1 MSSAQSFMATL
12 RATATSPSEH
22 SSTRWQC
29 ESRLGCRP
37 PARTE
42 PVAAEPLS
50 GRLRRYRSAA
60 WWPTA
65 TTLVIAELGLGAAL
79 LVPITF
85 SDPNGVDPYLA
96 RLSIASVL
104 IALPSLLVRRLQP
117 ARTVVLALAA
127 VATTYTLLSA
137 GPQILF
143 DLLGTHSGSFDA
155 QVFWSSVAQAA
166 GTLLI
171 AFAAWRWVAP
181 DWRPS
186 LRVRHLGLGGLAAGV
201 LGSVVLIG
209 LGLALP
215 AGLLGRV
222 ALQPVALGRD
232 FPFLGPA
239 NALQA
244 FAQEVQF
251 RGMLLGALERTMSP
265 RWANICQAAV
275 FGLAHLAISYGGP
288 EAPFVPITFL
298 VGLAFGWLVRRTNSL
313 WPAVIIHAVA
323 DIALQFGIVQG
334 LYGF

>member
-1 MSSAQSFMATL
+1 MVAESP
-12 RATATSPSEH
+12 TA
-22 SSTRWQC
+22 
-29 ESRLGCRP
+29 RLQ
-37 PARTE
+37 
-42 PVAAEPLS
+42 
-50 GRLRRYRSAA
+50 RYRAA
-60 WWPTA
+60 SWWPTA
-65 TTLVIAELGLGAAL
+65 ATLVIAELGLGAAL
-79 LVPITF
+79 LIPITF

-96 RLSIASVL
+96 RLSVASVL
-104 IALPSLLVRRLQP
+104 IALPSLFVRRLQP
-117 ARTVVLALAA
+117 ARPVLLALAA
-127 VATTYTLLSA
+127 VATTYTLLIA
-137 GPQILF
+137 GPQILV

-155 QVFWSSVAQAA
+155 QVFWSSVAQTA

-171 AFAAWRWVAP
+171 ALAAWKTVAP
-181 DWRPS
+181 KWRPA
-186 LRVRHLGLGGLAAGV
+186 LRLRRVGLGGLAVGV
-201 LGSVVLIG
+201 LGSAVLIG

-232 FPFLGPA
+232 FPYLGPA

-244 FAQEVQF
+244 FSQEVQF
-251 RGMLLGALERTMSP
+251 RGLLLGALEKTMSP
-265 RWANICQAAV
+265 RWANVSQAAI
-275 FGLAHLAISYGGP
+275 FALAHLAISYGGP

>member
-1 MSSAQSFMATL
+1 M
-12 RATATSPSEH
+12 
-22 SSTRWQC
+22 
-29 ESRLGCRP
+29 
-37 PARTE
+37 
-42 PVAAEPLS
+42 AAEAARA
-50 GRLRRYRSAA
+50 RLRRYRTRP
-60 WWPTA
+60 WWPA
-65 TTLVIAELGLGAAL
+65 AATLVIAELGLGAAL
-79 LVPITF
+79 LIPITF

-96 RLSIASVL
+96 RLSVASVL
-104 IALPSLLVRRLQP
+104 IALPSLLVRRLEP
-117 ARTVVLALAA
+117 ARPILFALAA
-127 VATTYTLLSA
+127 VAATYTLLSA

-143 DLLGTHSGSFDA
+143 DLLGSRSGSFDA
-155 QVFWSSVAQAA
+155 QVFWSSVAQAL

-171 AFAAWRWVAP
+171 ALAARRTVAP
-181 DWRPS
+181 AWRPS
-186 LRVRHLGLGGLAAGV
+186 LRLAHAGAGGIAAGV
-201 LGSVVLIG
+201 IGSVVLIG

-215 AGLLGRV
+215 AGVLGRV

-244 FAQEVQF
+244 FSQEVQF

-265 RWANICQAAV
+265 RWANAGQAAV

>member
-1 MSSAQSFMATL
+1 MATE
-12 RATATSPSEH
+12 AFG
-22 SSTRWQC
+22 
-29 ESRLGCRP
+29 SRLQ
-37 PARTE
+37 
-42 PVAAEPLS
+42 
-50 GRLRRYRSAA
+50 RYRAA
-60 WWPTA
+60 PWWPTA
-65 TTLVIAELGLGAAL
+65 ATLVIAELGLGAAL
-79 LVPITF
+79 LIPITF
-85 SDPNGVDPYLA
+85 SDPNGVDPFLA
-96 RLSIASVL
+96 RLSVASVL
-104 IALPSLLVRRLQP
+104 IAMPSLFVRRLQP
-117 ARTVVLALAA
+117 ARPILLALAA

-143 DLLGTHSGSFDA
+143 DLFGARSGSFDA
-155 QVFWSSVAQAA
+155 QIFWSSVAQAL
-166 GTLLI
+166 GTVLI
-171 AFAAWRWVAP
+171 ALVAWRTVAP

-186 LRVRHLGLGGLAAGV
+186 LRMRHLGIGGLVAGV
-201 LGSVVLIG
+201 IGSAVLIG

-232 FPFLGPA
+232 FPLLGPA

-244 FAQEVQF
+244 FSQEVQF
-251 RGMLLGALERTMSP
+251 RGLLLGALERTMSP
-265 RWANICQAAV
+265 RWANVCQAAV

>member
-1 MSSAQSFMATL
+1 MQV
-12 RATATSPSEH
+12 
-22 SSTRWQC
+22 
-29 ESRLGCRP
+29 
-37 PARTE
+37 ARIQ
-42 PVAAEPLS
+42 
-50 GRLRRYRSAA
+50 RLRRAS

-65 TTLVIAELGLGAAL
+65 ATLVIAELGLGAAL

-96 RLSIASVL
+96 RLSVASVL
-104 IALPSLLVRRLQP
+104 IAVPSLFVRRLEP
-117 ARTVVLALAA
+117 ARPILLALAA
-127 VATTYTLLSA
+127 VAATYTLLSA

-143 DLLGTHSGSFDA
+143 DLLGRNSGSFDA
-155 QVFWSSVAQAA
+155 QIFWSSVAQAA

-171 AFAAWRWVAP
+171 AVVAWRTVEP
-181 DWRPS
+181 EWRGS
-186 LRVRHLGLGGLAAGV
+186 LRMRRLGLRGLAAG
-201 LGSVVLIG
+201 LIG
-209 LGLALP
+209 SAVLVGFGLALP

-222 ALQPVALGRD
+222 ALQPVAIGRD
-232 FPFLGPA
+232 FPFLAPA

-265 RWANICQAAV
+265 RWANVSQAAV

-298 VGLAFGWLVRRTNSL
+298 VGLGFGWLVRRTNSL

-334 LYGF
+334 LYGL

>member
-1 MSSAQSFMATL
+1 MPSA
-12 RATATSPSEH
+12 
-22 SSTRWQC
+22 
-29 ESRLGCRP
+29 
-37 PARTE
+37 
-42 PVAAEPLS
+42 VAPWT
-50 GRLRRYRSAA
+50 RYRAA
-60 WWPTA
+60 PWWPA
-65 TTLVIAELGLGAAL
+65 ASTLVIAELGLGAAL
-79 LVPITF
+79 LIPITF
-85 SDPNGVDPYLA
+85 SDPNGVDPFLA

-104 IALPSLLVRRLQP
+104 IALPSLFLHHLGP
-117 ARTVVLALAA
+117 ARPILLALAS

-143 DLLGTHSGSFDA
+143 DLLGSHSGSFDE
-155 QVFWSSVAQAA
+155 QVFWASVAQAA

-171 AFAAWRWVAP
+171 ALAALRTVAP

-186 LRVRHLGLGGLAAGV
+186 LRLRHAGRGGLAAGV
-201 LGSVVLIG
+201 IGSALLIG

-215 AGLLGRV
+215 AGVLGRV

-244 FAQEVQF
+244 FSQEVQF
-251 RGMLLGALERTMSP
+251 RGLLLGALERTMSP
-265 RWANICQAAV
+265 RWANVCQAAV

>member
-1 MSSAQSFMATL
+1 VATE
-12 RATATSPSEH
+12 A
-22 SSTRWQC
+22 
-29 ESRLGCRP
+29 LG
-37 PARTE
+37 
-42 PVAAEPLS
+42 
-50 GRLRRYRSAA
+50 GRLQRYRAA
-60 WWPTA
+60 PWWPTA
-65 TTLVIAELGLGAAL
+65 ATLVIAELGLGAAL

-85 SDPNGVDPYLA
+85 SDPNGVDPFLA
-96 RLSIASVL
+96 RLSVASVL
-104 IALPSLLVRRLQP
+104 IALPSLFVPRLQA
-117 ARTVVLALAA
+117 ARPILLALAS

-143 DLLGTHSGSFDA
+143 DLFGSRSGSFDA
-155 QVFWSSVAQAA
+155 QIFWSSVAQAL

-171 AFAAWRWVAP
+171 AFAAWRTVAP
-181 DWRPS
+181 EWRPS
-186 LRVRHLGLGGLAAGV
+186 LRIRHLGLGGLAAGV
-201 LGSVVLIG
+201 IGSAVLIG

-215 AGLLGRV
+215 AGVLGRV

-232 FPFLGPA
+232 FPLLGPA

-244 FAQEVQF
+244 FSQEVQF
-251 RGMLLGALERTMSP
+251 RGLLLGALERTMSP
-265 RWANICQAAV
+265 RWANVCQAAV

>member
-1 MSSAQSFMATL
+1 MAT
-12 RATATSPSEH
+12 E
-22 SSTRWQC
+22 
-29 ESRLGCRP
+29 
-37 PARTE
+37 
-42 PVAAEPLS
+42 AA
-50 GRLRRYRSAA
+50 GTRLRRYRASL
-60 WWPTA
+60 WWPNA
-65 TTLVIAELGLGAAL
+65 ATLVIAELGLGAAL

-96 RLSIASVL
+96 RLSVASVL
-104 IALPSLLVRRLQP
+104 IALPSLLIRRLEP
-117 ARTVVLALAA
+117 ARPILFALAA
-127 VATTYTLLSA
+127 VAATYTLLSA

-143 DLLGTHSGSFDA
+143 DLFGQRSGSFDV
-155 QVFWSSVAQAA
+155 QVFWSSVAQAL

-171 AFAAWRWVAP
+171 AFAAWRTVAP
-181 DWRPS
+181 AWRPS
-186 LRVRHLGLGGLAAGV
+186 LRIRHLGLGGLAAGV
-201 LGSVVLIG
+201 IGSVVLIG

-215 AGLLGRV
+215 AGVLGRL

-232 FPFLGPA
+232 FPLLGPA

-244 FAQEVQF
+244 FSQEVQF
-251 RGMLLGALERTMSP
+251 RGLLLGALERTMSP
-265 RWANICQAAV
+265 RWANVCQAAV

>member
-1 MSSAQSFMATL
+1 MPLVERMAT
-12 RATATSPSEH
+12 
-22 SSTRWQC
+22 
-29 ESRLGCRP
+29 ESAG
-37 PARTE
+37 A
-42 PVAAEPLS
+42 
-50 GRLRRYRSAA
+50 RLRRYRTTS

-65 TTLVIAELGLGAAL
+65 TTLVVAELGLGAAL

-85 SDPNGVDPYLA
+85 SDPNGVDPFLA
-96 RLSIASVL
+96 RLSVASVL
-104 IALPSLLVRRLQP
+104 IALPSLFIRRLAP
-117 ARTVVLALAA
+117 ARPILLALAA

-155 QVFWSSVAQAA
+155 QVFWSSVAQAV

-171 AFAAWRWVAP
+171 AFVAFRTVAP
-181 DWRPS
+181 EWRPA
-186 LRVRHLGLGGLAAGV
+186 LRLHHLGLRGLAFGV
-201 LGSVVLIG
+201 FGSALLIG

-215 AGLLGRV
+215 AGVLGRV

-251 RGMLLGALERTMSP
+251 RGLLLGALERTMSP
-265 RWANICQAAV
+265 RWANVCQAAV
-275 FGLAHLAISYGGP
+275 FSLAHLAISYGGP

-298 VGLAFGWLVRRTNSL
+298 VGLAFGWLVQRTNSL

>member
-1 MSSAQSFMATL
+1 
-12 RATATSPSEH
+12 
-22 SSTRWQC
+22 
-29 ESRLGCRP
+29 
-37 PARTE
+37 
-42 PVAAEPLS
+42 VVAEPATR
-50 GRLRRYRSAA
+50 RLQRYRAA
-60 WWPTA
+60 PWWPTA
-65 TTLVIAELGLGAAL
+65 ATLFIAELGLGAAL

-96 RLSIASVL
+96 RLSVASVL
-104 IALPSLLVRRLQP
+104 IALPSLFVRRLQP
-117 ARTVVLALAA
+117 ARPVLLALAA

-137 GPQILF
+137 GPQILI
-143 DLLGTHSGSFDA
+143 DLLGSHSGTFDA

-171 AFAAWRWVAP
+171 ALVAWRAVAP
-181 DWRPS
+181 EWRPA
-186 LRVRHLGLGGLAAGV
+186 LRMRRLGARGLAAGV
-201 LGSVVLIG
+201 IGSVVLIG
-209 LGLALP
+209 LGLAVP

-251 RGMLLGALERTMSP
+251 RGLLLGALERTMSP
-265 RWANICQAAV
+265 RWANVSQAAV

-298 VGLAFGWLVRRTNSL
+298 VGLGFGWLVRRTSSL

-334 LYGF
+334 LYGL

>member
-1 MSSAQSFMATL
+1 
-12 RATATSPSEH
+12 
-22 SSTRWQC
+22 
-29 ESRLGCRP
+29 
-37 PARTE
+37 
-42 PVAAEPLS
+42 VAAEPTT
-50 GRLRRYRSAA
+50 GRLQRYRAA
-60 WWPTA
+60 PWWPTA
-65 TTLVIAELGLGAAL
+65 ATLVIAELGLGAAL
-79 LVPITF
+79 LIPITF

-104 IALPSLLVRRLQP
+104 IALPSLFVRRLQP
-117 ARTVVLALAA
+117 ARPVLLALAA

-137 GPQILF
+137 GPQILV
-143 DLLGTHSGSFDA
+143 DLLGSHSGSFDA

-171 AFAAWRWVAP
+171 ALAAWRTVAP
-181 DWRPS
+181 EWRPA
-186 LRVRHLGLGGLAAGV
+186 LRMRHLGLGGLAAGV
-201 LGSVVLIG
+201 IGSVVLIG

-251 RGMLLGALERTMSP
+251 RGLLLGALEKTMSP
-265 RWANICQAAV
+265 RWANVSQAAV

-313 WPAVIIHAVA
+313 WPAVVIHAVA

>member
-1 MSSAQSFMATL
+1 VATE
-12 RATATSPSEH
+12 AF
-22 SSTRWQC
+22 STRLQ
-29 ESRLGCRP
+29 
-37 PARTE
+37 
-42 PVAAEPLS
+42 
-50 GRLRRYRSAA
+50 RYRADS

-65 TTLVIAELGLGAAL
+65 ATLVIAELGLGAAL
-79 LVPITF
+79 LIPITF
-85 SDPNGVDPYLA
+85 SDPNGVDPFLA

-104 IALPSLLVRRLQP
+104 IALPSLFVQRLQP
-117 ARTVVLALAA
+117 ARPILLALAA

-143 DLLGTHSGSFDA
+143 DLFGARSGSFDE
-155 QVFWSSVAQAA
+155 QIFWASVAQAV

-171 AFAAWRWVAP
+171 ALVAWRTVAP
-181 DWRPS
+181 KWRPS
-186 LRVRHLGLGGLAAGV
+186 LRMRRLGLGGLAAGV
-201 LGSVVLIG
+201 IGSAVLIG

-232 FPFLGPA
+232 FPLLGPA

-244 FAQEVQF
+244 FSQEVQF
-251 RGMLLGALERTMSP
+251 RGLLLGALERTMSP
-265 RWANICQAAV
+265 RWANVCQAAV

-298 VGLAFGWLVRRTNSL
+298 VGLALGWLVRRTNSL

-334 LYGF
+334 LYGL

>member
-1 MSSAQSFMATL
+1 M
-12 RATATSPSEH
+12 R
-22 SSTRWQC
+22 
-29 ESRLGCRP
+29 G
-37 PARTE
+37 ARIQ
-42 PVAAEPLS
+42 
-50 GRLRRYRSAA
+50 RYRQAP

-65 TTLVIAELGLGAAL
+65 ATLVIAEFGLGAAL

-96 RLSIASVL
+96 RLSVASVL
-104 IALPSLLVRRLQP
+104 IAIPSLFMRRLEP
-117 ARTVVLALAA
+117 ARPILLALAA
-127 VATTYTLLSA
+127 VAATYTLLSA

-143 DLLGTHSGSFDA
+143 DLLGRNSGSFDA
-155 QVFWSSVAQAA
+155 QIFWSSVAQAA

-171 AFAAWRWVAP
+171 AVVAWQTVAP
-181 DWRPS
+181 EWRGS
-186 LRVRHLGLGGLAAGV
+186 LRMRRLGLRGLAAG
-201 LGSVVLIG
+201 LIG
-209 LGLALP
+209 SAVLVGFGLALP

-222 ALQPVALGRD
+222 ALQPVAIGRD

-265 RWANICQAAV
+265 RWANVSQAAV

-298 VGLAFGWLVRRTNSL
+298 VGLGFGWLVRRTNSL
-313 WPAVIIHAVA
+313 WPAVIIHAAA

-334 LYGF
+334 LYGL

>member
-1 MSSAQSFMATL
+1 VHRTPVIAEAP
-12 RATATSPSEH
+12 RALIERCRTAP
-22 SSTRWQC
+22 
-29 ESRLGCRP
+29 
-37 PARTE
+37 
-42 PVAAEPLS
+42 
-50 GRLRRYRSAA
+50 
-60 WWPTA
+60 WWPA
-65 TTLVIAELGLGAAL
+65 AATLVIAELGLGAAL

-96 RLSIASVL
+96 RLSVASVL
-104 IALPSLLVRRLQP
+104 IAMPSLLVRRLAP
-117 ARTVVLALAA
+117 ARPILLALAA

-143 DLLGTHSGSFDA
+143 DLLGSRSGSFDA
-155 QVFWSSVAQAA
+155 QVFWASVAQAA

-171 AFAAWRWVAP
+171 ALAAWRTVAP
-181 DWRPS
+181 EWRPS
-186 LRVRHLGLGGLAAGV
+186 LRMGRIGLGGLATGV
-201 LGSVVLIG
+201 IGSGLLVG
-209 LGLALP
+209 LGLAVP

-222 ALQPVALGRD
+222 ALQPVAFGRD
-232 FPFLGPA
+232 FPWLGPA

-244 FAQEVQF
+244 FSQEVQF

-265 RWANICQAAV
+265 RWANVSQAAV
-275 FGLAHLAISYGGP
+275 FALAHLAISYGGP